1 MKSDEIKIT
10 NVSDHMRR
18 NIRALVAVFIGNE
31 DRTSFIKNPITP
43 DMLPADMVLERSVLE
58 AVFSTRSADVPPTVE
73 NITRMLSLQH
83 PEWQDHIQALAA
95 EKPEDLGAD
104 RALTE
109 MYRTFYNEERM
120 RIASVRAQAIS
131 ERPDLTTSEKYEQ
144 IAMLMGQIAPSDYE
158 ISTYTQNQW
167 VADFIDRNQRRMENR
182 RKGIDDGP
190 HLPFP
195 SMRKFLP
202 NLEWNQFS
210 TLMGDTGG
218 GKTSLAFLVAEF
230 NALEAPINADAVI
243 ISLETPEDILQRR
256 QISRRT
262 LIPFAALANVDILS
276 EQWNPIFQERYV
288 NAMNETRPYRGEL
301 RYAYAPSR
309 NLQAVVSEMRTQ
321 AELSRLRGKA
331 IVFIIDYLQKFNW
344 MQVYARDPT
353 TALEAIG
360 EELAGATRIFSKKTP
375 CHTFLLAQMNVDTGE
390 AFRTKNIKRISQF
403 MAVISREAGP
413 LEIDAPVMVRKEG
426 KNVQLKDAL
435 GNPRFYGKRGDE
447 FGYVGKLKIV
457 KSNDGGVSDGR
468 EIPLLYEGPFFRII
482 ERPS

>member
-218 GKTSLAFLVAEF
+218 GKTSLAFLV
-230 NALEAPINADAVI
+230 DRK
-243 ISLETPEDILQRR
+243 S
-256 QISRRT
+256 
-262 LIPFAALANVDILS
+262 
-276 EQWNPIFQERYV
+276 
-288 NAMNETRPYRGEL
+288 
-301 RYAYAPSR
+301 
-309 NLQAVVSEMRTQ
+309 VV
-321 AELSRLRGKA
+321 
-331 IVFIIDYLQKFNW
+331 
-344 MQVYARDPT
+344 
-353 TALEAIG
+353 
-360 EELAGATRIFSKKTP
+360 
-375 CHTFLLAQMNVDTGE
+375 
-390 AFRTKNIKRISQF
+390 
-403 MAVISREAGP
+403 
-413 LEIDAPVMVRKEG
+413 
-426 KNVQLKDAL
+426 
-435 GNPRFYGKRGDE
+435 
-447 FGYVGKLKIV
+447 
-457 KSNDGGVSDGR
+457 
-468 EIPLLYEGPFFRII
+468 
-482 ERPS
+482 